1 VGGGTP
7 PADAQKHTQTH
18 KTRKAIYRGGE
29 IVSPELTQQVF
40 KEALL
45 LVIQVAG
52 PLLIVSMIVGLT
64 ISIFQAATQIHDQ
77 TLTFVPK
84 ALVLAALLFLLSPA
98 MVSAIQAFIGGI
110 FEIINQISRQMT

>member
-1 VGGGTP
+1 M
-7 PADAQKHTQTH
+7 DA
-18 KTRKAIYRGGE
+18 E
-29 IVSPELTQQVF
+29 ITQQVF

-45 LVIQVAG
+45 VVIQVAG

-84 ALVLAALLFLLSPA
+84 ALVLGALLFLLSPSMSA
-98 MVSAIQAFIGGI
+98 AIQTFFGNI
-110 FEIINQISRQMT
+110 FEIIKQVSTQMI